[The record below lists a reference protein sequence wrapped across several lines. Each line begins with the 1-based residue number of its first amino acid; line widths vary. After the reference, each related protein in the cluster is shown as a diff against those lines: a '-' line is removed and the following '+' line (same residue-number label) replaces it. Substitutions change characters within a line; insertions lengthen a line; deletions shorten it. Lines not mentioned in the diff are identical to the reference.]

1 MEEQII
7 QPGTYVDL
15 TLDIGFKLVFGTE
28 GNEMLMKGLLQA
40 ILPHLKIETV
50 LYIQNQAPPPGF
62 TSKRSIYDVKCK
74 LQDGSQVIVEVQ
86 RSSQE
91 FFDDRAIYYAM
102 ASVVS
107 QIKVGKKTTYE
118 LTPVYVVSFL
128 NFERQH
134 NDLWDGS
141 IVSTYTLKGIRTNEV
156 LTNKFEMTFV
166 ELKRFNK
173 KISDCGSFEEKCYYC
188 LKNMF
193 RLEEQPK
200 ELQGDYFDTLF
211 REAMVARFSAE
222 VKNEY
227 IKVMNTEADYR
238 NQLMYAEKKG
248 VEQGREKGRAEGR
261 DEERLRFASF
271 MKSKDF
277 PVEEIIAQTGLTP
290 EAVATL

>member
-1 MEEQII
+1 MIVFVSAFHKHDDKSIMEEQII

-50 LYIQNQAPPPGF
+50 L
-62 TSKRSIYDVKCK
+62 
-74 LQDGSQVIVEVQ
+74 
-86 RSSQE
+86 
-91 FFDDRAIYYAM
+91 
-102 ASVVS
+102 
-107 QIKVGKKTTYE
+107 
-118 LTPVYVVSFL
+118 
-128 NFERQH
+128 
-134 NDLWDGS
+134 
-141 IVSTYTLKGIRTNEV
+141 

-173 KISDCGSFEEKCYYC
+173 KISDCASFEEKCYYC

-248 VEQGREKGRAEGR
+248 MEQGREKGRAEGR

-277 PVEEIIAQTGLTP
+277 PIEEIIAQTGLTP